1 MTKNTGLMASLG
13 TKLLNLRQQRRFSQ
27 SEIANILDV
36 SQNAYNKW
44 EADKCMPSAV
54 HLSKISQFYKI
65 DIMKLLD
72 INGKIIQI
80 NNDINSENTVIADTV
95 STIHIQSSTSL
106 MEQVLQTQEQIS
118 KLLESQFHLIA
129 ELLKK
134 D

>member
-1 MTKNTGLMASLG
+1 MASLG
-13 TKLLNLRQQRRFSQ
+13 TKLLNLRHERRFSQ
-27 SEIANILDV
+27 TEIADILGI

-72 INGKIIQI
+72 NNEKPIQI
-80 NNDINSENTVIADTV
+80 NNDINGENTVIANTN

-106 MEQVLQTQEQIS
+106 MEQALQIQEQIS
-118 KLLESQFHLIA
+118 KLSELQLHLIE

-134 D
+134 NQ